1 MKPIKIIIKNLASLI
16 LTSVCFI
23 CAYLEFETTTN
34 ISRNVTSYDSLNG
47 KIIETKITENNSS
60 VAGKYKLVSK
70 VFTFKIEG
78 NEKVFGV
85 YNKEQNYDLLAKKL
99 NLNDEVLVYF
109 NDNNST
115 NLNLDIF
122 QIEKKNE
129 VVYSAAE
136 YIEKQR
142 LGAYIALI
150 GGFILLGITIIEA
163 KKDYKKYYR

>member
-1 MKPIKIIIKNLASLI
+1 M
-16 LTSVCFI
+16 
-23 CAYLEFETTTN
+23 
-34 ISRNVTSYDSLNG
+34 
-47 KIIETKITENNSS
+47 
-60 VAGKYKLVSK
+60 
-70 VFTFKIEG
+70 
-78 NEKVFGV
+78 
-85 YNKEQNYDLLAKKL
+85 